1 MNEKGDEVDSLVRAY
16 WGRSGC

>member
-16 WGRSGC
+16 WGRSGR

>member
-16 WGRSGC
+16 WGSSGC